1 MNIKLFIEEYYM
13 KKKYNIEV
21 DCPVCANKMELAASK
36 VSGVKSVIVNY
47 MALKMIIEF
56 DENADVKAVMKD
68 VLKAC
73 RKIDSD
79 CEIY

>member
-1 MNIKLFIEEYYM
+1 M

-21 DCPVCANKMELAASK
+21 DCPVCASKMELAASK
-36 VSGVKSVIVNY
+36 IAGVKSVVVNF
-47 MALKMIIEF
+47 MALKMIVEF
-56 DENADVKAVMKD
+56 EDEADVKSVMKD